1 MAVMKTKNAGLTG
14 KMEWTTMVRIQQA
27 KELAHQHRN
36 YVFEEHS
43 HRQKGKAQKYGK
55 FPWTKQWQST
65 DCND

>member
-1 MAVMKTKNAGLTG
+1 
-14 KMEWTTMVRIQQA
+14 MEWTTMVRIQQA
-27 KELAHQHRN
+27 KELAHQHGN